1 MSQKPYL
8 TPQQVAELLMVSPVT
23 VRQWA
28 QRGEIDALT
37 TPGGH
42 RRFTMEAVKVFA
54 RKRGMRLNPDGS
66 DDVMRILVVDDD
78 VELNAWLSE
87 MLTAHDMAPEVASAH
102 NGFDA
107 GVKLVSFRPHLLL
120 LDLMMPG
127 LDGFHVCSSVREDP
141 AKEATRIVAMT
152 GYPSAENVERILEA
166 GAETCLAK
174 PLDFDQVQSV
184 VFSQM
189 QRRPVV

>member
-1 MSQKPYL
+1 MSRKPYL

-42 RRFTMEAVKVFA
+42 RRFTLEAVKAFA
-54 RKRGMRLNPDGS
+54 RKRGMRLNPERS

-87 MLTAHDMAPEVASAH
+87 MLSAHDVATEIASAH

-107 GVKLVSFRPHLLL
+107 GVKLVSFKPHLIL

-127 LDGFHVCSSVREDP
+127 LDGFDVCSSVREDP
-141 AKEATRIVAMT
+141 TKESTRVIAMT
-152 GYPSAENVERILEA
+152 GYPSDENVQRILEA

-174 PLDFDQVQSV
+174 PLDFDRLQEV
-184 VFSQM
+184 VFSRAQ
-189 QRRPVV
+189 RPVI